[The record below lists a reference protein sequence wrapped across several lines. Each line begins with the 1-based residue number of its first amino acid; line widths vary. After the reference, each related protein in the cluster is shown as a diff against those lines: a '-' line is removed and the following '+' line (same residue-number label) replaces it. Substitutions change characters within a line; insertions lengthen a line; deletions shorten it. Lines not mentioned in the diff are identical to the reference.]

1 MRSEK
6 TCVNTERAAVVKGD
20 AEGEVRQVKEFDRL
34 EAIFLTGITII
45 LCIAMA
51 AGNR

>member
-6 TCVNTERAAVVKGD
+6 TCVNTERAAAVKD

>member
-6 TCVNTERAAVVKGD
+6 TCVNTERAAAVKDD

-45 LCIAMA
+45 LRIAMA